1 MWQLCAS
8 RPPFVSVRRQEKSV
22 TNAILEGVS
31 SSAFDSLADLVRSR
45 RTNMRVDRDRTV
57 PPEVIDELF
66 ELARWAPN
74 HKHTFPYRIASF
86 TGDARLRLGEAFA
99 DDMDDR
105 QFGDEVKRAK
115 TRTKYGRTPNVLAIA
130 SAPDERPTIDLEN
143 RYSVAAAIQTVLL
156 GATAQGIATY
166 WSTPPLD
173 DSPRALELC
182 KFEPHDRFVGIV
194 YVGYPIAAP
203 ATPER
208 PTIVVNHIG

>member
-1 MWQLCAS
+1 M
-8 RPPFVSVRRQEKSV
+8 
-22 TNAILEGVS
+22 

-45 RTNMRVDRDRTV
+45 RTNMRVDPERVV
-57 PPEVIDELF
+57 PADVIDRLC
-66 ELARWAPN
+66 ELARWTPN

-86 TGDARLRLGEAFA
+86 TGDARLRLGDAFA

-105 QFGDEVKRAK
+105 EFGDDVKRAK
-115 TRTKYGRTPNVLAIA
+115 TRTKYGRTPNILAVA
-130 SAPDERPTIDLEN
+130 SAPDARPTIDVEN
-143 RYSVAAAIQTVLL
+143 RYSVAAAIHTVLL
-156 GATAQGIATY
+156 GATAEGIATY

-194 YVGYPIAAP
+194 YVGYPIAAQ

-208 PTIVVNHIG
+208 PTIDVNHIG

>member
-1 MWQLCAS
+1 M
-8 RPPFVSVRRQEKSV
+8 
-22 TNAILEGVS
+22 
-31 SSAFDSLADLVRSR
+31 SSAFDSFADLVRSR
-45 RTNMRVDRDRTV
+45 RTNMRVDQGRTV
-57 PPEVIDELF
+57 PPDMIDRLC

-86 TGDARLRLGEAFA
+86 TGDARLHLGDAFA
-99 DDMDDR
+99 DDMEER
-105 QFGDEVKRAK
+105 QFGDDIKRAK
-115 TRTKYGRTPNVLAIA
+115 TRTKYGRTPNILAIA

-156 GATAQGIATY
+156 GATAEGIATY

-194 YVGYPIAAP
+194 YVGYPLAP
-203 ATPER
+203 MATPDR
-208 PTIVVNHIG
+208 PPIAVNHIG